1 MPFNPTTGVEQ
12 TDNDEPA
19 TPRTRSAIAIAGVPP
34 LTGTPADI
42 ETADDIRAAHL
53 TKADDVLTALRGGET
68 LYEEHTVAAIPPV
81 PVSHAQVQRAQAALN
96 RLRHQTDAQWWL
108 THQHTPTKTLLDTL
122 MDAAPDTPNAA
133 PAASDVPAPGGAATY
148 NRDN

>member
-12 TDNDEPA
+12 SDNDEPA
-19 TPRTRSAIAIAGVPP
+19 TPRTRSAIAIAGVLP

-42 ETADDIRAAHL
+42 ETADAVRADHL
-53 TKADDVLTALRGGET
+53 TRADDILTALRGGET
-68 LYEEHTVAAIPPV
+68 LYEEHTVAAIPPA

-108 THQHTPTKTLLDTL
+108 THQHTPTQTLLESL
-122 MDAAPDTPNAA
+122 ME
-133 PAASDVPAPGGAATY
+133 PAPTP
-148 NRDN
+148 